1 MAKVKKVY
9 ECGECGHRQAVWAG
23 QCPSCKSW
31 GSLREVTV
39 KEDKNKN
46 EEILP
51 DKNAKKLDEVVT
63 DKSLRIKSSYEEF
76 DRVVGGG
83 LVRDSV
89 SILTARPGA
98 GKSTLL
104 LQLSKSYGDLGYK
117 VIYIS
122 GEESESQIKSRADRI
137 MDNLS
142 DNIWILSTNSMDL
155 AIKEAQRVDA
165 DIVFLDSIQTFSLIE
180 FDNKAGS
187 PTQTIEVAN
196 KAVEL
201 AKDGPKKRALIMIG
215 HMTKKGEMA
224 GLRTLEHLVDT
235 VMILDGQSEEDLRVL
250 TTSKNRFGRTGEIGL
265 FSMREEGLVE
275 IKDPSLYF
283 ITEREKP
290 VEGSAIAVVKEGS
303 RLLEVEIE
311 SLVSKSFT
319 PYPQRIGDSLRRD
332 DLNTLISILE
342 ERAGLNLYDL
352 NVIIKTTGGL
362 KLSEPSVN
370 LAIMVSIASSMLK
383 VPIKE
388 KTVFI
393 AEVGLTGELKRV
405 PSIRQRLKEIERLGY
420 KKAYVARGSAKQ
432 EDFDSL
438 ELVQLSSIGDIIRD
452 VFKENYKNL

>member
-9 ECGECGHRQAVWAG
+9 ECSECGHRQALWAG
-23 QCPSCKSW
+23 QCPNCKKW
-31 GSLREVTV
+31 GSLREITV
-39 KEDKNKN
+39 KEEKKKI
-46 EEILP
+46 ETLVS
-51 DKNAKKLDEVVT
+51 DKNAKRLNSIAKDT
-63 DKSLRIKSSYEEF
+63 SLRIKSSYGEF
-76 DRVVGGG
+76 DRVLGGG

-104 LQLSKSYGDLGYK
+104 LQLSKSYADLGLK

-137 MDNLS
+137 MDKVA

-155 AIKEAQRVDA
+155 AIKEIEALDA
-165 DIVFLDSIQTFSLIE
+165 DIIFLDSIQTFSLME
-180 FDNKAGS
+180 FDNKPGS

-235 VMILDGQSEEDLRVL
+235 VLILDGESDEDLRVL

-265 FSMREEGLVE
+265 FSMREDGLVE

-283 ITEREKP
+283 ITKRDEP
-290 VEGSAIAVVKEGS
+290 IEGSAIAVSKEGS

-342 ERAGLNLYDL
+342 QRAGLNLYDL

-362 KLSEPSVN
+362 KLSKPSVN
-370 LAIMVSIASSMLK
+370 LAIMISIASSLLK
-383 VPIKE
+383 VPISP

-393 AEVGLTGELKRV
+393 AEVGLTGELKKV
-405 PSIRQRLKEIERLGY
+405 PSINQRLKELERLGY
-420 KKAYVARGSAKQ
+420 ERAFVAKGSVDAK
-432 EDFDSL
+432 DFKGL
-438 ELVQLSSIGDIIRD
+438 KVFQLSNIDQVIRE
-452 VFKENYKNL
+452 VLGQR